1 MLFIENK
8 TKLKKLP
15 PGLLGKNDESRIYKK
30 SKTYMEE
37 KSWGAK
43 LTLFLLFSQTA
54 WRTHNVM
61 SDNTKTLFPGHV
73 ILNLYYVNIVIV

>member
-1 MLFIENK
+1 
-8 TKLKKLP
+8 
-15 PGLLGKNDESRIYKK
+15 
-30 SKTYMEE
+30 MEE

-61 SDNTKTLFPGHV
+61 SDNTKTLFPGQV